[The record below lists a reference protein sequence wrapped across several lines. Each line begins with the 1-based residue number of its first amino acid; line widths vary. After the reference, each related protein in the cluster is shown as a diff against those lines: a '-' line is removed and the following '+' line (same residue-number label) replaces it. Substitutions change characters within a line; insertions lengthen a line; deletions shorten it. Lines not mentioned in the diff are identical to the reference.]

1 MNFSHI
7 PLGKLAGV
15 LSSCALLTACYT
27 YQPIEI
33 ADITPELEVRTR
45 VTGAE
50 ADRLS
55 DVLGSDNRVI
65 EGTVQEL
72 QGDNLL
78 LLVPVVS
85 AIDRGRGGDLNQRVE
100 LARSGL
106 VEVDVKRLD
115 QQRTGIL
122 LGTVTVVVG
131 ALVIRQLN
139 QDQGGGDTPDPPV
152 PPEDRV
158 FRFPLTFRLGGR

>member
-1 MNFSHI
+1 MNVSHY
-7 PLGKLAGV
+7 PLGRIAGLLLGCGV
-15 LSSCALLTACYT
+15 LTACYT

-33 ADITPELEVRTR
+33 AELTPELEVRTR

-55 DVLGSDNRVI
+55 DVLGSDDRVI

-100 LARSGL
+100 LPRAGL

-115 QQRTGIL
+115 RQRTGIL
-122 LGTVTVVVG
+122 LGTVTAVVG

-139 QDQGGGDTPDPPV
+139 QDQGGGDVVDPPP

-158 FRFPLTFRLGGR
+158 FRLPLTFRLGGR